1 MGPDTLKPGGETEP
15 MIIVKVPPL
24 TNGTQFLV
32 EDVKI
37 RKGQW
42 INKGHLMI
50 VLKTKDNLNQE
61 SSLTKRVKSET
72 SGKVIEVCVKKG
84 EETTID
90 SILARISLASCTHST
105 LMKNMC
111 ADCGA
116 DLEQEEQHLGNQRK
130 IAMIHAIP
138 ELKVSTDEAESLGR
152 EDERRLLANRRLV
165 LLVDLDQTLI
175 HTTNDNIPPNIQD
188 VKHFQLGGPQSPWYH
203 T

>member
-42 INKGHLMI
+42 INKGQLMI

-61 SSLTKRVKSET
+61 SSLTKRIKSET

-84 EETTID
+84 EETSID

-116 DLEQEEQHLGNQRK
+116 DLEQEEQHLGMIFVSMSKYFYVNQGYFYNLIGKLKNLSIQTK
-130 IAMIHAIP
+130 IN
-138 ELKVSTDEAESLGR
+138 LKNTYR
-152 EDERRLLANRRLV
+152 
-165 LLVDLDQTLI
+165 
-175 HTTNDNIPPNIQD
+175 
-188 VKHFQLGGPQSPWYH
+188 
-203 T
+203 